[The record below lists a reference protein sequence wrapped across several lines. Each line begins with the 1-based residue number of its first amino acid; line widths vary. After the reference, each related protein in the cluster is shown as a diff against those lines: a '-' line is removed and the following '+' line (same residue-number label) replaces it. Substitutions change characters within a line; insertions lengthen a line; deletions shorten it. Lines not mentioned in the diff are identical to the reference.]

1 MGLVKEL
8 YVEAH
13 ERAIEMYLEKHP
25 DATEEQAYDATADVA
40 YEMMGDRMADL
51 ADMARMREK
60 DER

>member
-8 YVEAH
+8 YVAAH
-13 ERAIEMYLEKHP
+13 ERAIEMYLEKNP
-25 DATEEQAYDATADVA
+25 DATEEQAYDATADIA